1 MPSDRQRPTAQGA
14 PVSLVDPEAWPDPV
28 DGVALLD
35 DLAAV
40 LRRYMIMQERTIVA
54 AVLWV
59 VMTYCL
65 DHVPV
70 AVRLVVTSPTRECA
84 KTRLL
89 TLLWALARRALQASS
104 ITAAALFRAISAF
117 KPTLLLDEVDNARLT
132 ENDELRAI
140 LNSGHSRGSA
150 FVLRI
155 VGNHHVP
162 KYFTTWCAIALA
174 GIGNLPDTL
183 TSRAVIIQ
191 LQRKPRNVQ
200 VARLRENILFIELE
214 DVRRRLARWA
224 TDHGPEIAHA
234 VPTIPDGIDGREADN
249 WSVLV
254 AIADAAG
261 GRWPDR
267 ARQAAMAICGAQPDE
282 PQCIQVLADLRALF
296 DERSADQL
304 TSDDVV
310 TALNALEERGW
321 AEARHGSGL
330 SKNGLARLLKPFG
343 IHSRNLRIGD
353 RVAKGY
359 TLGDCLETF
368 ARYLPVPTAT
378 ALPTALPANEDQVSG
393 SATGSGVANGKKA
406 VSINAG
412 PHRSDVADE
421 ALEAGESDEPRCP
434 CGGPV
439 LRWGFGRVCTRCKR
453 RLDGLAGGWE
463 SVSEA
468 QS

>member
-14 PVSLVDPEAWPDPV
+14 PLTLVDHQAWPDSV
-28 DGVALLD
+28 DGAVLLD
-35 DLAAV
+35 ELAAV
-40 LRRYMIMQERTIVA
+40 LRSYMIMPEHAIVA

-104 ITAAALFRAISAF
+104 ITAAALFRSISAF

-150 FVLRI
+150 FVLRT

-162 KYFTTWCAIALA
+162 KHFTTWCAIALA

-183 TSRAVIIQ
+183 TSRAVVIQ
-191 LQRKPRNVQ
+191 LQRKPRHVQ
-200 VARLRENILFIELE
+200 VARLRENILFVELE
-214 DVRRRLARWA
+214 GVRRRLARWA
-224 TDHGPEIAHA
+224 ADHGPGIASA
-234 VPTIPDGIDGREADN
+234 VPTLPEGIDGREADN
-249 WSVLV
+249 WAVLA

-267 ARQAAMAICGAQPDE
+267 ARQAAVAICGVQPDE

-296 DERSADQL
+296 AERSTDQL

-310 TALNALEERGW
+310 TALNAMEERGW
-321 AEARHGSGL
+321 AEVRHGSGL
-330 SKNGLARLLKPFG
+330 SKNGLARLLRPFG
-343 IHSRNLRIGD
+343 IQSRNLRVGE

-359 TLGDCLETF
+359 TVGDCLEAF
-368 ARYLPVPTAT
+368 AGYLAIPTAT
-378 ALPTALPANEDQVSG
+378 ALPTAPAADEGLFSG
-393 SATGSGVANGKKA
+393 STTGSGVANGNKA

-412 PHRSDVADE
+412 APRSDVADGTPE
-421 ALEAGESDEPRCP
+421 SGESNEPACP

-439 LRWGFGRVCTRCKR
+439 LRWDFGRVCTKCRR
-453 RLDGLAGGWE
+453 RLDGSTGGWE
-463 SVSEA
+463 PVSEVR
-468 QS
+468 S